1 LRSDQVDALVA
12 GYKAGRTMKELA
24 AEFGIHR
31 VTVSRHLR
39 RTGVAVRGSRLGERE
54 SREAAALYAA
64 GWSAARV
71 AERLGVCAD
80 TVLRSLR
87 EAGAVIRPRQGGP
100 RRRVEAD

>member
-1 LRSDQVDALVA
+1 MLYWLRCMSHPDGTLGAFNDSAGGVA
-12 GYKAGRTMKELA
+12 PSIEELERYA

-54 SREAAALYAA
+54 SHEAAALYAA

-87 EAGAVIRPRQGGP
+87 EPAQ
-100 RRRVEAD
+100 